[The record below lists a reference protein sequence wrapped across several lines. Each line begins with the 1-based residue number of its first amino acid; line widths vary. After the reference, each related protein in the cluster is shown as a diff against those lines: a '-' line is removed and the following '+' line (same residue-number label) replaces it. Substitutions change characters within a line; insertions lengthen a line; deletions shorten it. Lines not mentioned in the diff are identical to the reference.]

1 MATARYRATI
11 NGFWCRNE
19 TWDDVFNWDGKHDEV
34 FLDVNIKVVNAE
46 GTVLQNFDSESEL
59 MGDTWRLPN
68 RIQAG
73 SASDRGGIIT
83 GDKFP
88 PVDRPWLR
96 TGGLND
102 LRFPP
107 YTIWEGELRDGQDM
121 VMLTPT
127 IWEWDPGAGFWDG
140 WLAWQVKVDD
150 QYGKRAKEVF
160 GKIWPVA
167 APVFDAVSLGIQTVG
182 TLAGFWG
189 PLGKSMRRP
198 IGIRR
203 DPNDPN
209 GLLFNP
215 VTIAL
220 NTETAD
226 YLSSA
231 NLQGYGNGIVELRYV
246 DESDLKGV
254 YSIFVQ
260 VEKLGG
266 GTAAQWADVGH
277 ANNVASM
284 AAMDGRLFAATGDNR
299 LWVRD
304 AVDHEIDWTP
314 IGHANDVVGLAAT
327 GGRLFCATRD
337 NRLWSREATPV
348 ELDWTPIGHVN
359 GVVGMTA
366 LNGSLFCATSDNV
379 LWARPPLLT
388 DEPWTRIGHAND
400 VRAMAASGNSL
411 YCTTGDGTLRRRDPV
426 LSDVAWQ
433 QVGTASQ
440 VRALAATSQGLFAA
454 TSGNRLL
461 MRQLP

>member
-34 FLDVNIKVVNAE
+34 FLDVNTKVVNAD

-73 SASDRGGIIT
+73 SASDRGGIVT

-96 TGGLND
+96 SGGLND

-107 YTIWEGELRDGQDM
+107 FTIWEGELRDGQNM

-140 WLAWQVKVDD
+140 WLAWQVQVDD
-150 QYGKRAKEVF
+150 QYGKRAKEIF

-182 TLAGFWG
+182 TMAGIWS
-189 PLGKSMRRP
+189 PLGQSMRRP
-198 IGIRR
+198 IGTRR
-203 DPNDPN
+203 NPADPD
-209 GLLFNP
+209 GTLFNP
-215 VTIAL
+215 ITIAL
-220 NTETAD
+220 NTETAE
-226 YLSSA
+226 YLSSS
-231 NLQGYGNGIVELRYV
+231 NLQGYGNGIVELRYT
-246 DESDLKGV
+246 DDPYLRGV

-260 VEKLGG
+260 IEKLSG
-266 GTAAQWADVGH
+266 GTASQWADVGH
-277 ANNVASM
+277 ANDVVSM
-284 AAMDGRLFAATGDNR
+284 TAMDGRLFAATGDNR

-314 IGHANDVVGLAAT
+314 IGHANEVVGLAAT

-348 ELDWTPIGHVN
+348 ELDWTPIGHAN

-366 LNGSLFCATSDNV
+366 LNGSLFCATSDNL
-379 LWARPPLLT
+379 LWVRPPLLT
-388 DEPWTRIGHAND
+388 DIDWTRIGHAND
-400 VRAMAASGNSL
+400 VRAMAAGGNSL
-411 YCTTGDGTLRRRDPV
+411 YCTTVDGNLWRRDPV
-426 LSDVAWQ
+426 LADVNWQ
-433 QVGTASQ
+433 QVGTAPQ